1 MTEPSPHQSDALLLV
16 LSEREILD
24 VAAIVGLRAR
34 PSVRADI
41 DLIEAFLDSDLTIG
55 NGRPTMLLSVQPD
68 VRDQ

>member
-1 MTEPSPHQSDALLLV
+1 MTELTSHQSDALLLV

-34 PSVRADI
+34 PSVKADLE
-41 DLIEAFLDSDLTIG
+41 LIEAFLDSDLNIG
-55 NGRPTMLLSVQPD
+55 GGRPTMLLSVLPD